1 MFVWFWEYILFI
13 IASNEVVKNLKC
25 IPMKQ
30 KLLIVEDNKFMK
42 ALLNNLFIEKFDV
55 FCASNGFEA
64 LEWMYEGN
72 MPTIIISD
80 LKMPDMDG
88 IEFLLNIRGSA
99 FYSKV
104 PLVMLSGVEKSNERI
119 RCLQLGAN
127 DFLLKPFN
135 PEELE
140 LRIDKL
146 LNQPSYGNQ

>member
-1 MFVWFWEYILFI
+1 
-13 IASNEVVKNLKC
+13 
-25 IPMKQ
+25 MKQ

-42 ALLNNLFIEKFDV
+42 ALLNNLFVAKFDV

-64 LEWMYEGN
+64 LEWMYKGN
-72 MPTIIISD
+72 MPTVIISD
-80 LKMPDMDG
+80 IKMPDMDG
-88 IEFLLNIRGSA
+88 IEFLQNIRGSA
-99 FYSKV
+99 FYRNV

-146 LNQPSYGNQ
+146 LNQPSYEN